1 MKIHSHLKKSRHG
14 IYYLR
19 LQING
24 LDRRWSLGT
33 RDQNQALIESH
44 KLGATI
50 AQMKFNQLNLDKIKD
65 WTLES
70 DGQNIKVTTQDNDAD
85 RKSATEALLALVQ
98 AQTLKSKLAP
108 SKPEPTQPTIS
119 ISNALIEYTTYI
131 NKTNT
136 VEKSQRMAL
145 SAINN
150 LEKLLGSDFNMAELT
165 DEVIE
170 ERWMQQRLTEVAQT
184 TVKRDLSFIR
194 SFIAWGV
201 DKKRKYCPAK
211 LTLTMNAKGEN
222 WAYLT
227 KPDLVNIF
235 SKLHSHAVK
244 PYQLWVPILGLYTGA
259 RISELTGLKVS
270 SIYEKSGINAIHLS
284 GTKTEASDRHV
295 PIHND
300 LIKLGFLEF
309 VEARRLKNKDQLFDI
324 SQNEGGKLVSKWYTS
339 YKKKIGLTDKYK
351 VFHSFRPTLI
361 DHLKQGG
368 CDFEARCQYVGH
380 DSGGGVHNK
389 IYGRNELSLKLIQE
403 AVVDKINWPEYC
415 DFSLDFETLKS
426 TADKFT
432 RAK

>member
-1 MKIHSHLKKSRHG
+1 MKA
-14 IYYLR
+14 
-19 LQING
+19 
-24 LDRRWSLGT
+24 
-33 RDQNQALIESH
+33 QALKS
-44 KLGATI
+44 
-50 AQMKFNQLNLDKIKD
+50 QQSVSKFEL
-65 WTLES
+65 
-70 DGQNIKVTTQDNDAD
+70 
-85 RKSATEALLALVQ
+85 
-98 AQTLKSKLAP
+98 
-108 SKPEPTQPTIS
+108 TQPTIS

-201 DKKRKYCPAK
+201 DKKRKYCMAK
-211 LTLTMNAKGEN
+211 LTITMDAKGKN
-222 WAYLT
+222 WSYLDR
-227 KPDLVNIF
+227 PDLVKIF
-235 SKLHSHAVK
+235 SNLHTHAVK
-244 PYQLWVPILGLYTGA
+244 PHQFWIPLLGLYTGA
-259 RISELTGLKVS
+259 RISELSGLKVS
-270 SIYEKSGINAIHLS
+270 SVYEKSGINAMHLS
-284 GTKTEASDRHV
+284 GTKTDASDRHI
-295 PIHND
+295 PIHPD
-300 LIKLGFLEF
+300 LIKLGLLEF

-324 SQNEGGKLVSKWYTS
+324 SKTEGGKLVSKWYTS
-339 YKKKIGLTDKYK
+339 YKKKIGLNDKYK
-351 VFHSFRPTLI
+351 VFHSFRPTLV
-361 DHLKQGG
+361 DHLKQAG

-403 AVVDKINWPEYC
+403 AVVDKINWVEYC
-415 DFSLDFETLKS
+415 DFSLDFETLKAAS
-426 TADKFT
+426 DAFT

>member
-1 MKIHSHLKKSRHG
+1 MKIHSHLKKSRQG

-24 LDRRWSLGT
+24 LDKRWSLGT
-33 RDQNQALIESH
+33 RDLNQALIESH
-44 KLGATI
+44 KLSATI
-50 AQMKFNQLNLDKIKD
+50 LQMKINQVNLTKVKG

-70 DGQNIKVTTQDNDAD
+70 DGQNIKVTTEDNDAD
-85 RKSATEALLALVQ
+85 RKSATEALVALVQ
-98 AQTLKSKLAP
+98 AQALKSQQLS
-108 SKPEPTQPTIS
+108 SKHEPNKPTTS
-119 ISNALIEYTTYI
+119 ISHAITEYTVYI
-131 NKTNT
+131 GKTNT

-150 LEKLLGSDFNMAELT
+150 LEKLLGSDFNMDDLT

-170 ERWMQQRLTEVAQT
+170 ERWMQQRLEEVAKT

-194 SFIAWGV
+194 SFISWGTV
-201 DKKRKYCPAK
+201 RKRKYCPSK
-211 LTLTMNAKGEN
+211 LTLTLDAKGEN

-244 PYQLWVPILGLYTGA
+244 PYQLWAPILGLYTGA
-259 RISELTGLKVS
+259 RISELAGLKVS
-270 SIYEKSGINAIHLS
+270 SIYEKSGINAMHLS
-284 GTKTEASDRHV
+284 GTKTDASDRHV
-295 PIHND
+295 PIHAD
-300 LIKLGFLEF
+300 LIKLGFLEL
-309 VEARRLKNKDQLFDI
+309 VESRRLKNKDQLFDI
-324 SQNEGGKLVSKWYTS
+324 SRIEGGKLVSKWYTS

-351 VFHSFRPTLI
+351 VFHSFRPTLV
-361 DHLKQGG
+361 DHLKQAG
-368 CDFEARCQYVGH
+368 CDFEARCQYIGH

-403 AVVDKINWPEYC
+403 AVVDKIDWKAYC
-415 DFSLDFETLKS
+415 DFSLDFETLK
-426 TADKFT
+426 AAGEALT